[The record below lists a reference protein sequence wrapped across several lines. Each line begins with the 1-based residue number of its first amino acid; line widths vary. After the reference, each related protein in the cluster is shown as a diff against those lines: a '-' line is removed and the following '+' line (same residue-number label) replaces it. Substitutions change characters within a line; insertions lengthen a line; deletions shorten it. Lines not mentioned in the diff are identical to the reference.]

1 MQQFKISEAGI
12 KKFRKRLLIM
22 VVPLAVVVAGLII
35 ITNISRAKN
44 TDVNTLPFVLPFVAA
59 LLGFS
64 FYRSFRK
71 QKKFLL
77 SYSVTISE
85 EGITRE
91 QMDTP
96 PLSISFMEIRE
107 IIKTEKGGFMIKGI
121 DRTDVI
127 HIPYL
132 IDNADVLEQRLQAL
146 APITLN
152 TKDPFYKKY
161 GSLLFLL
168 AIGMVVC
175 MYVVPN
181 KIIVGVCGT
190 LLTGLFIAAFYEL
203 RTSKDFPAST
213 KRISWLF
220 LFFVAAIIY
229 VTYAKLTG
237 SWDPS

>member
-1 MQQFKISEAGI
+1 
-12 KKFRKRLLIM
+12 M
-22 VVPLAVVVAGLII
+22 VVPLAVVVAGLVI
-35 ITNISRAKN
+35 ITNISRAQN
-44 TDVNTLPFVLPFVAA
+44 TDVNTLPIVLPFVAA

-168 AIGMVVC
+168 AIGMMVC
-175 MYVVPN
+175 VYVVPN

-190 LLTGLFIAAFYEL
+190 LLTGLFVWAFYEV
-203 RTSKDFPAST
+203 RTSKNIPTNT
-213 KRISWLF
+213 KRMSWVF
-220 LFFVAAIIY
+220 LIVIFSILY
-229 VTYAKLTG
+229 MTYEKLTG
-237 SWDPS
+237 AWG